1 MMQHLGLKN
10 NFMETNEWVA
20 VIGLA
25 LAMLTAIYSVIRF
38 VTKSIM
44 RELLPNSGNSMRDS
58 IEDTKIELRILSA
71 RVDSIYE
78 ILSGK

>member
-1 MMQHLGLKN
+1 MMQHLELKN
-10 NFMETNEWVA
+10 NIMETNEWVA
-20 VIGLA
+20 VVGLG

-44 RELLPNSGNSMRDS
+44 RELLPNSGKSMRDE
-58 IEDTKIELRILSA
+58 IRVLSA

>member
-10 NFMETNEWVA
+10 NIMETNEWVA

-44 RELLPNSGNSMRDS
+44 RELLPNSGESMRD
-58 IEDTKIELRILSA
+58 ELRVLSA

>member
-10 NFMETNEWVA
+10 NIMETNEWVA
-20 VIGLA
+20 VVGLA

-44 RELLPNSGNSMRDS
+44 RELLPNSGKSMRD
-58 IEDTKIELRILSA
+58 ELRVLSA

-78 ILSGK
+78 ILGGK

>member
-10 NFMETNEWVA
+10 NIMETNEWVA
-20 VIGLA
+20 VIGCSI
-25 LAMLTAIYSVIRF
+25 AMLTAIYSVIKF

-44 RELLPNSGNSMRDS
+44 RELLPNSGESMRD
-58 IEDTKIELRILSA
+58 ELRVLSA

-78 ILSGK
+78 ILGGK

>member
-10 NFMETNEWVA
+10 NIMETNEWVA
-20 VIGLA
+20 VVGCGI
-25 LAMLTAIYSVIRF
+25 AMLTATYSIIKF

-44 RELLPNSGNSMRDS
+44 QELLPNSGESMRDS

-78 ILSGK
+78 ILGGK

>member
-10 NFMETNEWVA
+10 NIMETNEWVA

-44 RELLPNSGNSMRDS
+44 RELLPNSGKSMRD
-58 IEDTKIELRILSA
+58 ELRVLSA

-78 ILSGK
+78 ILGGK